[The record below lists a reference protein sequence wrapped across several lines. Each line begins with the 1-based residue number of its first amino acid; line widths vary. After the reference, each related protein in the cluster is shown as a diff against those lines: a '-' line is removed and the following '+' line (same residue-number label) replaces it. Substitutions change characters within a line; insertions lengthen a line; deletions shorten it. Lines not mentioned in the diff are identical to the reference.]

1 MSDSLRPR
9 GLQPTRLL
17 HPGDSP
23 GESTGVGAIYTSLG
37 DVNRPPPPPLSCLIL
52 ILAVLGLHC
61 DVQAFS
67 PRHMDLSIWIRDG
80 TQLACIGRRS
90 LNHWTAREVLSRVI
104 QVGSTE
110 DCLRRLSLPRA
121 NANRSTDDK

>member
-1 MSDSLRPR
+1 MDCSPPDSSIH
-9 GLQPTRLL
+9 GILQARVL
-17 HPGDSP
+17 
-23 GESTGVGAIYTSLG
+23 EWGAIYTSLG
-37 DVNRPPPPPLSCLIL
+37 DVNRSPPFLSCLIL
-52 ILAVLGLHC
+52 ILAVLGLRC

-80 TQLACIGRRS
+80 TQLACIGRRT

-104 QVGSTE
+104 QVGSAE

-121 NANRSTDDK
+121 NANRSTHDK